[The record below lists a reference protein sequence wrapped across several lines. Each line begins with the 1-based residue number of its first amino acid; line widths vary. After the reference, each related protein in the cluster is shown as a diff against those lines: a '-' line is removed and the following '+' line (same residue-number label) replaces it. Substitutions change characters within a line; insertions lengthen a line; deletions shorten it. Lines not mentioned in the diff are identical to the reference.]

1 MQAQLRKWG
10 NSVAVRLPKAALQ
23 AARLVAGD
31 VVELEVPEE
40 GSIVVRARPA
50 RQTLEKLVARITPE
64 NLHGETLKSRPVG
77 KEVW

>member
-50 RQTLEKLVARITPE
+50 RPTLEKLVARITPE